1 MNVRINARD
10 ISNRTAATTWLQQME
25 ILGSRSNQLEERLV
39 KRHRLRSAVRQQIQI
54 IPVRVFKPHNA
65 QALLVGWLA

>member
-39 KRHRLRSAVRQQIQI
+39 KRET
-54 IPVRVFKPHNA
+54 
-65 QALLVGWLA
+65 